1 MQGDQFQASL
11 DNHHHFHNLLSFIQ
25 YQGPVT
31 CDNMMLN
38 YRSGAGDGT
47 HFYPQH
53 SITATESSSHDST
66 QLMQLNNSTTQQLNS
81 TTQQLNNTC
90 SSTQLKGF
98 IQLTQIMQIDTT
110 QYKSTQL
117 NTAQYNSLFCMAI
130 KY

>member
-1 MQGDQFQASL
+1 
-11 DNHHHFHNLLSFIQ
+11 
-25 YQGPVT
+25 
-31 CDNMMLN
+31 MLN

-53 SITATESSSHDST
+53 SITATESSSHNST
-66 QLMQLNNSTTQQLNS
+66 QLMQLNNS

-98 IQLTQIMQIDTT
+98 IQLKEIMQIDTT

-130 KY
+130 KYWPPS